1 MGLFILSS
9 FFVTSYCLNFFKNP
23 YGRNMIGKG
32 RRIFFPFF
40 VFFSLFTNNLPPFL
54 PLEVVR
60 GQWVLFFS
68 FFTLC

>member
-1 MGLFILSS
+1 
-9 FFVTSYCLNFFKNP
+9 
-23 YGRNMIGKG
+23 
-32 RRIFFPFF
+32 
-40 VFFSLFTNNLPPFL
+40 LPPFL